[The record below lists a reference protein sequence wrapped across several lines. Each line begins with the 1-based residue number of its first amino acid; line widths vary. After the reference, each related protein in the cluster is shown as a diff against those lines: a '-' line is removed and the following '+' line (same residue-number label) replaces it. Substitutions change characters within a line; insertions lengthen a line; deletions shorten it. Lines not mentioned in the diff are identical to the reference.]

1 MKTLNDE
8 CVLVDRLKCE
18 DLDKIVTIGD
28 EEKCKQIIETFFDDE
43 KFKYWIECSGK
54 ADPPPD
60 YFSDKFGLMMD
71 VMRVDDCAYVND
83 KNKIINKTLQAEN
96 LKIKEL
102 KELFDEPNNINMIV
116 VANSHSGLSTNE
128 DHNYKRYYSNFK
140 RVVNKH
146 KESIPLYKKNHN
158 QHELIFYIFDES
170 TAYLEAPNMDAV
182 KQDYQYNEIN
192 FDVKIHEFYLD
203 NRFIET
209 IRNCGADFV
218 IWYAPYKYVNTLE
231 YGYLDIP
238 RVIIYDVKAINCES
252 EFKYDENLMI
262 SAEA

>member
-83 KNKIINKTLQAEN
+83 KNKIIELDVSDINIVQRLRNSIDKMNALEDNWNN
-96 LKIKEL
+96 LK
-102 KELFDEPNNINMIV
+102 
-116 VANSHSGLSTNE
+116 
-128 DHNYKRYYSNFK
+128 
-140 RVVNKH
+140 
-146 KESIPLYKKNHN
+146 ESLW
-158 QHELIFYIFDES
+158 
-170 TAYLEAPNMDAV
+170 LE
-182 KQDYQYNEIN
+182 IL
-192 FDVKIHEFYLD
+192 H
-203 NRFIET
+203 
-209 IRNCGADFV
+209 
-218 IWYAPYKYVNTLE
+218 
-231 YGYLDIP
+231 
-238 RVIIYDVKAINCES
+238 
-252 EFKYDENLMI
+252 
-262 SAEA
+262 